1 MTTAVLEA
9 APPGPSL
16 TEWCGCNCKVE
27 DRKFNINA
35 VPLDCA
41 ATWKLIG
48 SGHTVG
54 VFQLE
59 KRLGQEWARKV
70 RPENINELAD
80 LLSLLRPGC
89 LESNMTADYAV
100 IKAGKRHAEYLHPVL
115 KPILEP
121 TYGCLVYQEQAI
133 RIAVE
138 VAGFSLAQADN
149 LRKGIGKK
157 LPEVIAKLK
166 KEFVDGAAKKGTVS
180 RPVAEE
186 IFGWIEAFQRYGFN
200 KSHAVSYAMVAYQT
214 AYLKCHYP
222 AEFYTSYLT
231 YSHYKGDQMEEIY
244 RLVQDARLFGVDV
257 LPPDIRKGNA
267 HFMMTDEGIVFG
279 LSHIRG
285 VGQSAL
291 EKILEM
297 QVSGPDALSPGG
309 EAMHC
314 ADTVKD
320 HIAEPTGKSLSAWP
334 DFLVAVPELHRNV
347 GEALIRSGACDG
359 YGLTRLRML
368 AELQAVLG
376 TSTRDEKG
384 DKAEVRGLTEREREW
399 FFTHVA
405 ESGSVLVSLQAMMA
419 DTAADARPISKLTKP
434 EIIAAIGHLDQSRD
448 AAEMAKLTRK
458 ALEGILR
465 DGLGYSPRRPAING
479 GSRRAA
485 IEKKI
490 AELQQEREDTARVR
504 AEAEKHYLGIA
515 LSCSP
520 ADDADPEQA
529 TATCIDV
536 ARAPN
541 GQNLRICAIIDLVRH
556 TKTKRGKNPGSPMC
570 FLTLSDSTYS
580 IDHAVVFPGA
590 YDQLKAV
597 CKEDLIVLATGQKR
611 DGSFIIE
618 DIRVLI

>member
-1 MTTAVLEA
+1 MSTAVLES
-9 APPGPSL
+9 APPHA
-16 TEWCGCNCKVE
+16 TEWCGCTCKVE
-27 DRKFNINA
+27 DGQFNINA

-59 KRLGQEWARKV
+59 KRLGQEWARKI

-89 LESNMTADYAV
+89 LESGMTADYAA
-100 IKAGKRHAEYLHPVL
+100 IKSGKKRAEYLHKSL

-133 RIAVE
+133 RIAVDI
-138 VAGFSLAQADN
+138 AGFSLAQADN

-166 KEFVDGAAKKGTVS
+166 TEFVDGSTKKSLVT
-180 RPVAEE
+180 RQEAEQ

-231 YSHYKGDQMEEIY
+231 YSHYKGDQMEEVY

-257 LPPDIRKGNA
+257 LPPDIRRANP
-267 HFMMTDEGIVFG
+267 HFLMTDEGIVFG

-285 VGQSAL
+285 VGKSAL

-297 QVSGPDALSPGG
+297 QPAGG
-309 EAMHC
+309 
-314 ADTVKD
+314 V
-320 HIAEPTGKSLSAWP
+320 TGKRLATWLN
-334 DFLVAVPELHRNV
+334 FLAAVPELHRNV
-347 GEALIRSGACDG
+347 GEALIRSGACDA
-359 YGLTRLRML
+359 YGLTRLQML

-376 TSTRDEKG
+376 TSTRDDKG
-384 DKAEVRGLTEREREW
+384 DKVEIRGLTEREREW
-399 FFTHVA
+399 FLSHLAT
-405 ESGSVLVSLQAMMA
+405 SGNVLASLQAMLA
-419 DTAADARPISKLTKP
+419 DTAEDARALSKLSKP
-434 EIIAAIGHLDQSRD
+434 EIIATISQRDPARDPASLHRLSR
-448 AAEMAKLTRK
+448 KI
-458 ALEGILR
+458 LECMLR
-465 DGLGYSPRRPAING
+465 DELGYKPRRPAISG
-479 GSRRAA
+479 GARRAA
-485 IEKKI
+485 IEQKV
-490 AELQQEREDTARVR
+490 AELTKDREDTARIR

-520 ADDADPEQA
+520 ADDVDAEQA

-541 GQNLRICAIIDLVRH
+541 GATLKVCAIIDLVKH
-556 TKTKRGKNPGSPMC
+556 TKTKRGKSPGSPMC

-580 IDHAVVFPGA
+580 IDHAVVFPDA
-590 YDQLKAV
+590 YEKLKAK
-597 CKEDLIVLATGQKR
+597 CKEDLIVLAGGEKR
-611 DGSFIIE
+611 DGSFIIQE
-618 DIRVLI
+618 IRVLI